1 MDRNNRL
8 LKKISH
14 LLAIDVD
21 FKTSITAAIIIGIC
35 TYIYVFGYK
44 IINPFYTEWI
54 YYQWV
59 DVTQHYTG
67 WVAFLHS
74 KWQFPILLTDKLT
87 YPENISIF
95 WTDSNPL
102 FSIIFK
108 ILAPL
113 YNYADIQ
120 FIGFYSLL
128 SLTLSS
134 VFASQI
140 VRYFNKNLFI
150 IILGTI
156 FLIYKP
162 TVFHRLVVHANLS
175 SQFFIY
181 ACIAYI
187 LYNYKLDNFKKDFII
202 CVLLFAL
209 AVSIH
214 TYYVPMV
221 LSFMFFYLLYKAIYF
236 KKFRYMSALLA
247 SAVVILL
254 EMYMFG
260 VFVNYEKSDG
270 WGVGF
275 FSFNLNSFWNPMLY
289 WSGVLNNLP
298 TVYPGQLDGFAYL
311 GLGVFFLLLIC
322 MPALINKIKNIKQV
336 KWSKSFKLIFLFTIL
351 YITGIILIA
360 MGGVVSFN
368 DKVFI
373 NIDLS
378 FLLSTFRGH
387 GRFIWMLPIVFTV
400 LLYIILFQK
409 FSTKN
414 IIIILFLATVIQMLD
429 IGNKV
434 YATFKE
440 HMVDYQYNRIISKED
455 IAALQKYGIKHV
467 VLPLEHPINM
477 IKYTSFIIPNGWT
490 ESCSYTARDF
500 NKLCTSNYNNALNDI
515 RNNKYADDTIY
526 IMKAA
531 DIDLTNADKS
541 LFYYK
546 HNDNILILPVKI
558 NSLEEIQK

>member
-1 MDRNNRL
+1 MQKNNNFSNIKSFIL
-8 LKKISH
+8 NKD
-14 LLAIDVD
+14 AD
-21 FKTSITAAIIIGIC
+21 FKTSIIAAIIIGIC

-113 YNYADIQ
+113 YGYADIQ

-236 KKFRYMSALLA
+236 KKFKYMSALLA
-247 SAVVILL
+247 SAVVIAL
-254 EMYMFG
+254 EMYIFG
-260 VFVNYEKSDG
+260 VFVNYETSKG

-275 FSFNLNSFWNPMLY
+275 FSFNLNGFWNPLMD
-289 WSGVLNNLP
+289 WSFMKSHP
-298 TVYPGQLDGFAYL
+298 IAWYGQTDGFAYL
-311 GLGVFFLLLIC
+311 GLGFFFLLLIC

-378 FLLSTFRGH
+378 FLLSSFKGH

-400 LLYIILFQK
+400 LLYFILFQK

-414 IIIILFLATVIQMLD
+414 IIIILFIATALQMLD

-440 HMVDYQYNRIISKED
+440 HMADYQYNRIISKED
-455 IAALQKYGIKHV
+455 IAALQKHGIKHV
-467 VLPLEHPINM
+467 IIPPGDHQNM
-477 IKYTSFIIPNGWT
+477 VKYTAFVIPSGWT

-500 NKLCTSNYNNALNDI
+500 NKLCASNYNNALNDI
-515 RNNKYADDTIY
+515 KNNKYADDTIY

-531 DIDLTNADKS
+531 DIDLANADKS

-558 NSLEEIQK
+558 KSLEEIKNN